1 MKKLTFTIGTQD
13 KNTNKFYTTN
23 SIRNYIASALDYATF
38 TECQGSYKY
47 KDGSVGNEYSL
58 KVEVI
63 LFDDD
68 YKKQIQICKVIESAC
83 NFYNQESYIYE
94 IQTSNS
100 YNATLIYCEL
110 L

>member
-13 KNTNKFYTTN
+13 KNTSRFYTTN

-38 TECQGSYKY
+38 TECQSRYKY

-58 KVEVI
+58 KVEVV

-68 YKKQIQICKVIESAC
+68 DFKKQVEICKIIENAC
-83 NFYNQESYIYE
+83 IFFNQESYLYE

-100 YNATLIYCEL
+100 YNATLVYC
-110 L
+110 

>member
-38 TECQGSYKY
+38 TECKASYKY
-47 KDGSVGNEYSL
+47 DDGSICSEPRL
-58 KVEVI
+58 KVEVV

-68 YKKQIQICKVIESAC
+68 DFKKQVEICKIIENAC
-83 NFYNQESYIYE
+83 IFYNQESYLYE
-94 IQTSNS
+94 IQSSNS
-100 YNATLIYCEL
+100 YNAALIYC
-110 L
+110 